1 MISIQNLSFSYNKQ
15 PVLHNFSWDIPSGT
29 FVLLQGPSG
38 CGKSTLLRLLA
49 GLSVPCEGSVT
60 HNGKTFAAEN
70 ATLLRRRVAYMQQIP
85 VMVEG
90 SIRENVLL
98 SFRYAPPGTLPLQDE
113 KLRILLERLH
123 LGNLSLDAE
132 GEELSVGQKQ
142 RLTFLRLLLMK
153 PDVFLLD
160 EPVASLDRESA
171 AVLMEQ
177 VTALHRDERKTIIFV
192 SHAEHASVG
201 EETRRFRL
209 YRDHAEEL
217 R

>member
-49 GLSVPCEGSVT
+49 GLSVPREGSVT
-60 HNGKTFAAEN
+60 HNGKTLSAES
-70 ATLLRRRVAYMQQIP
+70 ATQLRRSVAYMQQIP

-153 PDVFLLD
+153 PDVYLLD

-192 SHAEHASVG
+192 SHVEHTSVG
-201 EETRRFRL
+201 EAARRFRL